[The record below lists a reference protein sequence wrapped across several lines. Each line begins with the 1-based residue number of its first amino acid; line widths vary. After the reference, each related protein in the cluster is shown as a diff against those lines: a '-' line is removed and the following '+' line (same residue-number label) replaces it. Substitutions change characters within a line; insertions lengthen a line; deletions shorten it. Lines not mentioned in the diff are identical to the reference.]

1 VVRQIHIHV
10 VGRFESDPVWPAPVW
25 GNIEPKAYTDQEKN
39 KLREKVRSI
48 F

>member
-1 VVRQIHIHV
+1 MHIHV
-10 VGRFESDPVWPAPVW
+10 VGRFESDPAWPAPVW